1 MQRANQQ
8 GDKSR
13 LEIEGVAAA
22 FENIREQIINNRVD
36 TEERKIRLQTQ
47 IIDPLSQIAIEQF
60 PQWQQT
66 LVDLQV
72 QFEANVADQ
81 PLTTAAVEEANEL
94 LLAMEA
100 VLNKMLELETYNEL
114 VDLVRSIIREQ
125 SEIADET
132 KDQRKQKA
140 RSLLED

>member
-1 MQRANQQ
+1 M
-8 GDKSR
+8 S
-13 LEIEGVAAA
+13 
-22 FENIREQIINNRVD
+22 EQIINNRVD

-47 IIDPLSQIAIEQF
+47 IIDPLNQIAIEQF
-60 PQWQQT
+60 PRWQQT
-66 LVDLQV
+66 LADLQV

-81 PLTTAAVEEANEL
+81 SLTTAAVEEANEL

-100 VLNKMLELETYNEL
+100 VLTKMLELETYNEL

-125 SEIADET
+125 SEIADQT